1 MPPGDLNLKK
11 SWHPG
16 LAKNQAKVKQR
27 EEEALKERQKAAERQ
42 KEIASEQYEAD
53 LLKLQG
59 KQASKL
65 GWMYRDGAEQKKGGL
80 SDATKED
87 YLLGKKRVD
96 EQFFEQFKKTKQ
108 RESMSRQ
115 ELQKTKLDPM
125 AAIIARKKRRDAKKT
140 GYPQNPHR
148 APIVLAM
155 ESGRNSVKVVGTT
168 SDHGKF
174 ALLAQQIEGDAGGY
188 VTPEAVA
195 LKIADRIIHF
205 FPEIETAI
213 DLCSGAGGNS
223 IAFARCGFQTIAVDV
238 DPAVHIDAQHNSHV
252 YGVYNIEYVQG
263 SATKVPLSE
272 LADPAT
278 TIVFSSPEWGGP
290 IYKNQETFDVEVCR
304 PRVSEIIEHAHSQGF
319 NRIVLFLPRTSN
331 LNQLADMG
339 AKYIDYMFQ
348 GTWCTA
354 MCAWWC

>member
-1 MPPGDLNLKK
+1 MTKAGSRK
-11 SWHPG
+11 
-16 LAKNQAKVKQR
+16 AKRRRESEDEQR
-27 EEEALKERQKAAERQ
+27 EARTPTTFFNRRHMLFSKYDEGIR
-42 KEIASEQYEAD
+42 ISETMWY
-53 LLKLQG
+53 
-59 KQASKL
+59 S
-65 GWMYRDGAEQKKGGL
+65 
-80 SDATKED
+80 
-87 YLLGKKRVD
+87 
-96 EQFFEQFKKTKQ
+96 
-108 RESMSRQ
+108 
-115 ELQKTKLDPM
+115 
-125 AAIIARKKRRDAKKT
+125 
-140 GYPQNPHR
+140 
-148 APIVLAM
+148 
-155 ESGRNSVKVVGTT
+155 
-168 SDHGKF
+168 
-174 ALLAQQIEGDAGGY
+174 